1 MGATRRSIAVFGA
14 FAAMFATSPGQ
25 TFVISNYNGHVGE
38 SLDMAASTLAGAYL
52 IGTLMSAGSLTFAG
66 RLADRIGP
74 RHMMALASVGLAI
87 AGFAFSRAQGFV
99 SLAFAFYLLR
109 FFGQGTL
116 SLASSHA
123 LALRFDAKL
132 GSIEGLKGAVFSG
145 AIALMPQVALG
156 AIGTYGWREAAWMLP
171 CGAAAVGL
179 VSAYVLLDPDPRVDR
194 KPAAN
199 TNGHETMESGF
210 TLAEARRTRA
220 FLVLVGS
227 SAFTGA
233 AITAVHFHLQVLL
246 REAGMGEATA
256 AATFS
261 SFAAA
266 GFFATLFG
274 GMLVDRIRPA
284 PILAMGMALL
294 ISGVAGTALAP
305 GAVLAHA
312 GMATLGLGHGFIG
325 AVAGTTL
332 ARFFGKAHHGAIRG
346 ASATAVVAGA
356 ACGPYLV
363 GLVAEAVGSYSWAT
377 CGMAF
382 AALPLPFIGWS
393 LRAPAP
399 PRDQDEG

>member
-1 MGATRRSIAVFGA
+1 MGAKRRSVAVFGA

-25 TFVISNYNGHVGE
+25 TFVISNFNGPVGE
-38 SLDMAASTLAGAYL
+38 SLDMVASTLAGAYL
-52 IGTLMSAGSLTFAG
+52 IGTLMSAASLTYAG

-74 RHMMALASVGLAI
+74 RHMMGFASVGLVV
-87 AGFAFSRAQGFV
+87 AGFAFSRADGFV

-109 FFGQGTL
+109 FFGQGAL

-145 AIALMPQVALG
+145 AIALMPPVALA
-156 AIGTYGWREAAWMLP
+156 AISTYGWREAAWMLP
-171 CGAAAVGL
+171 SGAGL
-179 VSAYVLLDPDPRVDR
+179 VAFVSAYVLMDRDPKVEPASESP
-194 KPAAN
+194 KPDSD
-199 TNGHETMESGF
+199 GGPGQGEVSF
-210 TLAEARRTRA
+210 TLPEARRTRS
-220 FLVLVGS
+220 FFVLVGS

-233 AITAVHFHLQVLL
+233 TLTVVHFHLQVLL

-266 GFFATLFG
+266 GFCATLLG
-274 GMLVDRIRPA
+274 GVLVDRTRPA
-284 PILAMGMALL
+284 PILGTGLALL
-294 ISGVAGTALAP
+294 LGGIAGTALAP
-305 GAVLAHA
+305 GVVLAHA
-312 GMATLGLGHGFIG
+312 GMATLGLGHGLIG

-363 GLVAEAVGSYSWAT
+363 GLVAEQIGSYSWAVA
-377 CGMAF
+377 GMAF
-382 AALPLPFIGWS
+382 ISLPLPFIGWS
-393 LRAPAP
+393 LKP
-399 PRDQDEG
+399 PT